1 MGDKGTFW
9 LPESASTLSPEL
21 DALFYFVYWLS
32 VAIFLAVTFAVIY
45 FAVEYRRRDE
55 NEVPPIVHEN
65 KALEAAWIV
74 IPTILVLI
82 VFTWGFRSY
91 LKLNTPPP
99 NSYEINV
106 TAKQWL
112 WEFTYPNGK
121 TSTGE
126 MHVPVDRPIRVVMNS
141 TDVLHS
147 FFVPAFRVKQDI
159 IPNRYTSVWFEATDV
174 GEHDI
179 FCTEY
184 CGTQHSGM
192 LGKVIVESASAFN
205 TWVNTSD
212 SENMTPV
219 EYGAVLYQQQ
229 TCVACHSLDGSR
241 KVGPSFLGLFGR
253 QVSFTDGT
261 SAVADENYILESI
274 VNPAAKIVDTYPPGM
289 PPGYASL
296 PPEQLNA
303 LVAFIKEQQ

>member
-229 TCVACHSLDGSR
+229 TCVACPSLDGSR

>member
-274 VNPAAKIVDTYPPGM
+274 VNPAAKIVDTNPPGM